1 MKAYMLEKQKNFF
14 NSLTPEQQ
22 KEFIDKRNW
31 YARASEEV
39 KHAHSQ
45 KTKDQLAS
53 RTKEEQDAINKKNS
67 EGLKK
72 HWQGV
77 SDDDKQQRLQG
88 MREGNT
94 KYWES
99 LSDEE
104 KHEIATRW
112 MNISSEEL
120 EKRLQ
125 QYSDRMREYN
135 NSLSID
141 EKRSRARAMMDW
153 HKSLT
158 PEEKKA
164 LYYQTHK
171 LHYSAD
177 DESYNQYADP
187 RGKFSKIA
195 YHKGSIHGKN
205 SLHIHFEEE
214 FNASNIFRDFYIVP
228 ELKVNYVISHHWD
241 YGIYRKKT
249 GELTF
254 LVDLDGDYYH
264 GGDGMDYDGIHS
276 NERWDERRYFS
287 IDPNMKVILHVIPEC
302 RFTEGIEELKQYVR
316 LGSYDKI
323 IDHRY
328 KNIKLRPMPAY
339 WYTDQQL
346 INSYLK
352 LIKLE
357 INNKTHKDIWHNGIG
372 EVIIQYF
379 CQSLLN
385 ERRSDDIS
393 TCDAIR
399 DDIILRDSIEK
410 GMIFN
415 FIDRNKLLQGFNV
428 SDIGRRINIISPG
441 VMKLLMIK
449 YLGSAKNI
457 IDPLNR
463 YSSVFLAGASLK
475 MRMYICNYEPQ
486 FHNSLMS
493 ISNFLRDNGYVQDV
507 VSVLSNTIA
516 HDGIYDAL
524 VTILPDSDDN
534 FWYTDRGAFSPEDF
548 IDQCRALVDAN
559 LYLFITD
566 EPGYYENNVVME
578 ITNDVSILKKRY
590 FVILLRQD

>member
-1 MKAYMLEKQKNFF
+1 MEGKKVFHFIFYIIILINESNEKGVIKMAAAIKTMVTLTCDKCKCQYQITQDTHNRRIRRGTPNYCKPCMKAYMLEKQKNFF

-53 RTKEEQDAINKKNS
+53 RTKEEQDAINKKN
-67 EGLKK
+67 
-72 HWQGV
+72 
-77 SDDDKQQRLQG
+77 
-88 MREGNT
+88 
-94 KYWES
+94 
-99 LSDEE
+99 
-104 KHEIATRW
+104 
-112 MNISSEEL
+112 SEEL

-328 KNIKLRPMPAY
+328 KKY
-339 WYTDQQL
+339 
-346 INSYLK
+346 K
-352 LIKLE
+352 VE
-357 INNKTHKDIWHNGIG
+357 THA
-372 EVIIQYF
+372 
-379 CQSLLN
+379 C
-385 ERRSDDIS
+385 
-393 TCDAIR
+393 
-399 DDIILRDSIEK
+399 IL
-410 GMIFN
+410 
-415 FIDRNKLLQGFNV
+415 V
-428 SDIGRRINIISPG
+428 
-441 VMKLLMIK
+441 
-449 YLGSAKNI
+449 Y
-457 IDPLNR
+457 
-463 YSSVFLAGASLK
+463 
-475 MRMYICNYEPQ
+475 
-486 FHNSLMS
+486 
-493 ISNFLRDNGYVQDV
+493 
-507 VSVLSNTIA
+507 
-516 HDGIYDAL
+516 
-524 VTILPDSDDN
+524 
-534 FWYTDRGAFSPEDF
+534 
-548 IDQCRALVDAN
+548 
-559 LYLFITD
+559 
-566 EPGYYENNVVME
+566 
-578 ITNDVSILKKRY
+578 
-590 FVILLRQD
+590 